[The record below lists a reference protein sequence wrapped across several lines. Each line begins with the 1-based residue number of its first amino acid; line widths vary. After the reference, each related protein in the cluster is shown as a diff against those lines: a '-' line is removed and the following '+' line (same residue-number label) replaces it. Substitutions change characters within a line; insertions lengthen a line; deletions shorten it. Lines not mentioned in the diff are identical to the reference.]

1 MKKLLK
7 TLLVLAVAAV
17 VVVAV
22 GEGTGNDAVDAVVS
36 EVASTVADAVGSAAS
51 DATEAVEEEIA
62 SRIADSS
69 DSSDSGDVTAIVTAI
84 MAGDTVSDEAYI
96 SAFGCD
102 AEAYYQVKEAAA
114 SYGVDLNDGSQLR
127 RIVAGNLGNL
137 DGLDDVVNDYLEGSI
152 DVDELMSQLNDMLDL
167 S

>member
-7 TLLVLAVAAV
+7 ALLVLAVVAV

-22 GEGTGNDAVDAVVS
+22 GKGTGIDAVDAVVS
-36 EVASTVADAVGSAAS
+36 EVTSTVADAVGSAAS
-51 DATEAVEEEIA
+51 DATEAVEEEIV
-62 SRIADSS
+62 SRIA

-84 MAGDTVSDEAYI
+84 MAGDTVSDETYI
-96 SAFGCD
+96 SAFGGD

-127 RIVAGNLGNL
+127 RIVASNLGNL
-137 DGLDDVVNDYLEGSI
+137 DGLDDVVSDYLEGSI

>member
-62 SRIADSS
+62 SRIA

>member
-69 DSSDSGDVTAIVTAI
+69 DSGDVTAIVTAI

-127 RIVAGNLGNL
+127 RIVASNLGNL